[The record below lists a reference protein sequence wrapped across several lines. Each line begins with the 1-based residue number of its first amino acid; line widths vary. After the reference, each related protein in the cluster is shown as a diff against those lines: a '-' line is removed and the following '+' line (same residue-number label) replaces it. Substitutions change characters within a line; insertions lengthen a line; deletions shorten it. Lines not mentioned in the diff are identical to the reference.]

1 MREQE
6 RSERHRGGG
15 EALRILRIAF
25 IIFVAFICFMPFLW
39 IMMSAFKTRTD
50 IMSPTLSFAFK
61 PTLSNFVEAF
71 GEGDF
76 DIYLRNSLIIGGG
89 TVLLCLVTGVPAAY
103 AFSRFHVLGKKHLF
117 FFILTTRMAP
127 GVAVALPLY
136 IVFKTMHLLST
147 IPGVILAH
155 VTFTLALVIYLMKG
169 LFDEIPKEIDQAAL
183 TDGYSEWQAFV
194 HVILPISRASIAA
207 TGFLAFIF
215 SWNEVLF
222 AMLLGGTVA
231 RTLPA
236 AFPGL
241 VTPLGT
247 FWGQLCAAAFAVAIP
262 VIILATFIQRYLVKG
277 LTLGAVKG

>member
-1 MREQE
+1 MTGSDKR
-6 RSERHRGGG
+6 RKGGRGSQVG
-15 EALRILRIAF
+15 RILSIAL
-25 IIFVAFICFMPFLW
+25 IIFVAFLCFIPFLW

-50 IMSPTLSFAFK
+50 IMSPTLSFAFN

-76 DIYLRNSLIIGGG
+76 DIYLRNSLIIGAG
-89 TVLLCLVTGVPAAY
+89 TVLLCLFTGVPAAY
-103 AFSRFHVLGKKHLF
+103 AFSRFHVLGKKHLY

-136 IVFKTMHLLST
+136 VVFKKMHLLST

-183 TDGYSEWQAFV
+183 TDGYSEWQAFI
-194 HVILPISRASIAA
+194 HVILPISRSSIAA

-215 SWNEVLF
+215 SWNEFLF

-247 FWGQLCAAAFAVAIP
+247 YWGQLCAAAFAVAIP
-262 VIILATFIQRYLVKG
+262 VIILATFIQRYLVTG

>member
-1 MREQE
+1 MVDSQTAKTGREVDY
-6 RSERHRGGG
+6 
-15 EALRILRIAF
+15 LKVLRIAF
-25 IIFVAFICFMPFLW
+25 LFLIALISITPFLW
-39 IMMSAFKTRTD
+39 IMMSAFKVRTD
-50 IMSPTLSFAFK
+50 IMSPTLSFFFD
-61 PTLSNFVEAF
+61 PTLSNFVAAF
-71 GEGDF
+71 IDGDF
-76 DIYLRNSLIIGGG
+76 GIYLLNSTIVGVG
-89 TVLLCLVTGVPAAY
+89 TVALCLVTGVPAAY
-103 AFSRFHVLGKKHLF
+103 AFSRFYVLGKKHLY

-127 GVAVALPLY
+127 AVAVVLPLY
-136 IVFKTMHLLST
+136 VVFKNLELLGT

-155 VTFTLALVIYLMKG
+155 ATFTLALVVYLMKG

-183 TDGYSEWQAFV
+183 VDGYSEWQTFI

-215 SWNEVLF
+215 SWNEFLF
-222 AMLLGGTVA
+222 ALLLGGTEA

-247 FWGQLCAAAFAVAIP
+247 YWGQLCAAAFAVAIP
-262 VIILATFIQRYLVKG
+262 VIILATLIQRYLVKG

>member
-1 MREQE
+1 MTGSRK
-6 RSERHRGGG
+6 SKRHRGGS
-15 EALRILRIAF
+15 EVARILRIAL
-25 IIFVAFICFMPFLW
+25 IIFVAFICFIPFLW
-39 IMMSAFKTRTD
+39 IMMSAFKTRMD
-50 IMSPTLSFAFK
+50 IMSPTLSLFFE
-61 PTLSNFVEAF
+61 PTLSNFIEAF
-71 GEGDF
+71 WEGDF
-76 DIYLRNSLIIGGG
+76 DIYLRNSLVVGLG
-89 TVLLCLVTGVPAAY
+89 TVFVCLVTGVPAAY
-103 AFSRFHVLGKKHLF
+103 AFSRFHVLGKKHLY

-127 GVAVALPLY
+127 GIAVALPLY
-136 IVFKTMHLLST
+136 IVLKNMHLLGT

-169 LFDEIPKEIDQAAL
+169 LFDEIPKEIDRAAL
-183 TDGYSEWQAFV
+183 TDGYSEWQAFI
-194 HVILPISRASIAA
+194 HVILPISRSSIAA

-215 SWNEVLF
+215 SWNEFLF

-247 FWGQLCAAAFAVAIP
+247 YWGQLCAAAFAVAIP
-262 VIILATFIQRYLVKG
+262 VIILATFIQRYLVTG